1 MIDHVGI
8 SVRDYDR
15 SRAFYEAVLAPIG
28 AGLVME
34 ISAAVTGNGTRHA
47 GFGRDG
53 KPTFWI
59 GDRAD
64 AKFTHDGLHLAF
76 VADSRAA
83 VDAFHAAA
91 IAAGA
96 TDNGAPGIRARY
108 HPNYYGAFVIDP
120 DGHNVKAVCHRP
132 EASS

>member
-1 MIDHVGI
+1 MIDHLGI

-15 SRAFYEAVLAPIG
+15 SRAFYLAVLAPLG
-28 AGLVME
+28 
-34 ISAAVTGNGTRHA
+34 AAVIIEVPANVTGDGSRHA

-59 GDRAD
+59 GERAD
-64 AKFTHDGLHLAF
+64 AKVTHDGLHVAF
-76 VADSRAA
+76 VADTRAA

-96 TDNGAPGIRARY
+96 TDNGAPGIRPHY

-120 DGHNVKAVCHRP
+120 DGHNVEAVCHRP